1 MVTRT
6 GGFDARLLE
15 RADIVVTS
23 PGVPLDD
30 PFFVQAR
37 ARGLDIVGDIE
48 LFARAADAPVVGIT
62 GTNGKSTVTTL
73 LGRMAE
79 RAGVRVRVG
88 GNLGQPALD
97 LLDRG
102 PTDLYVLELS
112 SFQLDTTHSLRLKAS
127 VVLNVTADHMDRY
140 ATLKAYAASK
150 ARIYANSETAVVNA
164 DEPLSGAHAAA
175 RAARAHLQPG
185 GRASAD
191 FSPDDAG
198 RLARARGWRAA
209 AMPLMPLAALRISGR
224 HNAANALATLALG
237 DALRLPLA
245 PMLDELREFTG
256 LPHRAQ
262 WVAEIGGVRYIND
275 SKGTNVGATLAA
287 VGGLAGPLVVIAGGD
302 GKGQDFA
309 PLAAAFRGKVRTTVL
324 LGRDAGLIE
333 TALAGIC
340 HTVARRLDAGRGA
353 RRGAFRAARRHRAA
367 VAGVFEPRHVSRLR
381 RTRQRVRRR
390 SQGARMKPG
399 ARLHI
404 DPVALALV
412 AAIVL
417 LGLDHGDLGVDLDR
431 QPGWRRFVLVPRAS
445 AGVVPGRHA
454 CWRRW
459 CSASAPNTSKRWPG
473 RC

>member
-1 MVTRT
+1 MTAQDVKTAHSAAKNAVIVGMGRTGLSVARHLQRCGYRISLTDTREVPPELAGVKALGAGIVMRT
-6 GGFDARLLE
+6 GGFDVRLLE
-15 RADIVVTS
+15 QADIVVTS

-48 LFARAADAPVVGIT
+48 LFARSADAPVVGIT

-112 SFQLDTTHSLRLKAS
+112 SFQLDTTHSLKLKAA
-127 VVLNVTADHMDRY
+127 VVLNLSADHMDRY
-140 ATLKAYAASK
+140 ATLRHYADSK
-150 ARIYANSETAVVNA
+150 ARIFANCETAVVNA
-164 DEPLSGAHAAA
+164 DEPDVAGMP
-175 RAARAHLQPG
+175 RAGQRVISFG
-185 GRASAD
+185 VREEKAD
-191 FSPDDAG
+191 YSLVTPPQG
-198 RLARARGWRAA
+198 SESWLARRGS
-209 AMPLMPLAALRISGR
+209 PLLPLTALRISGR

-245 PMLDELREFTG
+245 PMLDELRDFTG

-262 WVAEIGGVRYIND
+262 WVAELHGVRYIND

-287 VGGLAGPLVVIAGGD
+287 VGGLAGPLVIIAGGD
-302 GKGQDFA
+302 GKGQDFT
-309 PLAAAFRGKVRTTVL
+309 PLANAFRGKVRTAVL

-340 HTVARRLDAGRGA
+340 HTVRVETMQEAV
-353 RRGAFRAARRHRAA
+353 RAAARFAQPGDTVLLSPACSSLDMFRDYAHRGNVFAAA
-367 VAGVFEPRHVSRLR
+367 VKELS
-381 RTRQRVRRR
+381 
-390 SQGARMKPG
+390 
-399 ARLHI
+399 
-404 DPVALALV
+404 
-412 AAIVL
+412 
-417 LGLDHGDLGVDLDR
+417 
-431 QPGWRRFVLVPRAS
+431 
-445 AGVVPGRHA
+445 
-454 CWRRW
+454 
-459 CSASAPNTSKRWPG
+459 
-473 RC
+473 

>member
-1 MVTRT
+1 MTAQASQTARTAVVVGMGRTGLSVARHLQRCGYRISVTDSRESPPELAGVKALGASIVTRT

-15 RADIVVTS
+15 QADIVVTS

-30 PFFVQAR
+30 PFFSQAR

-48 LFARAADAPVVGIT
+48 LFARSADAPVVAIT

-112 SFQLDTTHSLRLKAS
+112 SFQLDTTHSLKLKAA
-127 VVLNVTADHMDRY
+127 VVLNLSADHMDRY
-140 ATLKAYAASK
+140 ATLRHYADSK
-150 ARIYANSETAVVNA
+150 ARIFANCETAVVNA
-164 DEPLSGAHAAA
+164 DEPEVVRMPRPSQRVISFGLSAAK
-175 RAARAHLQPG
+175 
-185 GRASAD
+185 AD
-191 FSPDDAG
+191 YSLVTPPQQQGFW
-198 RLARARGWRAA
+198 LARRGA
-209 AMPLMPLAALRISGR
+209 PLLPVSALKISGR

-262 WVAEIGGVRYIND
+262 WVADINGVRYIND

-287 VGGLAGPLVVIAGGD
+287 VNGLAGPLVVIAGGD
-302 GKGQDFA
+302 GKGQDFT
-309 PLAAAFRGKVRTTVL
+309 PLAAAFRDKVRTTVL

-340 HTVARRLDAGRGA
+340 HTVRVETMQEAVRS
-353 RRGAFRAARRHRAA
+353 AARFAQAGDTVLLSPACSSLDMFRDYAHRGNTFAAA
-367 VAGVFEPRHVSRLR
+367 VQE
-381 RTRQRVRRR
+381 
-390 SQGARMKPG
+390 
-399 ARLHI
+399 
-404 DPVALALV
+404 
-412 AAIVL
+412 
-417 LGLDHGDLGVDLDR
+417 LG
-431 QPGWRRFVLVPRAS
+431 
-445 AGVVPGRHA
+445 
-454 CWRRW
+454 
-459 CSASAPNTSKRWPG
+459 K
-473 RC
+473 

>member
-1 MVTRT
+1 MSPAATQAPNAVVVGMGRTGLSVARHLHRSGFRIAVTDSRATPPELEGVRALGPQVVTRT
-6 GGFDARLLE
+6 GGFDPLLLE

-164 DEPLSGAHAAA
+164 DEPMVVGMPRAGQRVLSFS
-175 RAARAHLQPG
+175 LVDEK
-185 GRASAD
+185 AD
-191 FSPDDAG
+191 FSLKTPAVVK
-198 RLARARGWRAA
+198 ARGWRV
-209 AMPLMPLAALRISGR
+209 AALHCCRSPRCASRAVTTPPTRSRRWHWVMRCACRSRPCSMNCASSPACRTARSGSPR
-224 HNAANALATLALG
+224 SRACVTSTI
-237 DALRLPLA
+237 RRA
-245 PMLDELREFTG
+245 PMS
-256 LPHRAQ
+256 
-262 WVAEIGGVRYIND
+262 V
-275 SKGTNVGATLAA
+275 
-287 VGGLAGPLVVIAGGD
+287 
-302 GKGQDFA
+302 
-309 PLAAAFRGKVRTTVL
+309 
-324 LGRDAGLIE
+324 
-333 TALAGIC
+333 
-340 HTVARRLDAGRGA
+340 
-353 RRGAFRAARRHRAA
+353 
-367 VAGVFEPRHVSRLR
+367 PRW
-381 RTRQRVRRR
+381 RR
-390 SQGARMKPG
+390 S
-399 ARLHI
+399 
-404 DPVALALV
+404 VASWV
-412 AAIVL
+412 
-417 LGLDHGDLGVDLDR
+417 
-431 QPGWRRFVLVPRAS
+431 
-445 AGVVPGRHA
+445 
-454 CWRRW
+454 RW
-459 CSASAPNTSKRWPG
+459 W
-473 RC
+473 

>member
-1 MVTRT
+1 MTTQAPQTARNAVIVGMGRTGLSVARHLQRCGLRIALTDSRESPPELAGVQALGASVLTRT

-15 RADIVVTS
+15 QADIVVTS

-112 SFQLDTTHSLRLKAS
+112 SFQLDTTHSLKLKAA

-140 ATLKAYAASK
+140 ATLRHYADSK
-150 ARIYANSETAVVNA
+150 ARIYASSETAVINA
-164 DEPLSGAHAAA
+164 DDASVVRMPRPNQRVISFSLSDVT
-175 RAARAHLQPG
+175 
-185 GRASAD
+185 AD
-191 FSPDDAG
+191 FSLLTPPSSADTW
-198 RLARARGWRAA
+198 LARRGDA
-209 AMPLMPLAALRISGR
+209 LLPLAALRMPGR

-245 PMLDELREFTG
+245 PMLEELKEFPG
-256 LPHRAQ
+256 LPHRTQ
-262 WVAEIGGVRYIND
+262 WVADVGGVHYIND

-287 VGGLAGPLVVIAGGD
+287 VGGLQGPLVMIAGGD
-302 GKGQDFA
+302 GKGQDFS
-309 PLAAAFRGKVRTTVL
+309 PLAKAFRGKVRSAML

-340 HTVARRLDAGRGA
+340 HTTRVGTMEEAVHSAARAALPGDTVLLSPACSSLDMFHDYAQRGA
-353 RRGAFRAARRHRAA
+353 AFAAA
-367 VAGVFEPRHVSRLR
+367 VG
-381 RTRQRVRRR
+381 
-390 SQGARMKPG
+390 
-399 ARLHI
+399 
-404 DPVALALV
+404 ALA
-412 AAIVL
+412 
-417 LGLDHGDLGVDLDR
+417 
-431 QPGWRRFVLVPRAS
+431 S
-445 AGVVPGRHA
+445 
-454 CWRRW
+454 
-459 CSASAPNTSKRWPG
+459 
-473 RC
+473 

>member
-1 MVTRT
+1 MTAPDFQSTRNTARNAAKNAVVVGMGRTGLSVARHLQRCGLGIAVTDTRESPPELAGIRALGSAVVTRT

-15 RADIVVTS
+15 TADLVVTS

-112 SFQLDTTHSLRLKAS
+112 SFQLDTTHSLKLKSA
-127 VVLNVTADHMDRY
+127 VVLNVSADHMDRY
-140 ATLKAYAASK
+140 ATLDHYATSK
-150 ARIYANSETAVVNA
+150 ARIFANCETAVVNA
-164 DEPLSGAHAAA
+164 DEPEVVKMP
-175 RAARAHLQPG
+175 RAGQRVLTFSLVKAD
-185 GRASAD
+185 AD
-191 FSPDDAG
+191 FGLVTPAG
-198 RLARARGWRAA
+198 GKDSWLARRGS
-209 AMPLMPLAALRISGR
+209 PLLPLSALRISGR

-237 DALRLPLA
+237 DALRLPIA

-262 WVAEIGGVRYIND
+262 WVAEIKGVRYIND

-287 VGGLAGPLVVIAGGD
+287 VGGLTEPLVVIAGGD
-302 GKGQDFA
+302 GKGQDFT
-309 PLAAAFRGKVRTTVL
+309 PLAAAFRGKVRTAVL

-333 TALAGIC
+333 TALTGIC
-340 HTVARRLDAGRGA
+340 HTTRVSTMEEAV
-353 RRGAFRAARRHRAA
+353 RAAARFAQPGDTVLLSPACSSLDMFRDYTQRGDMFAAA
-367 VAGVFEPRHVSRLR
+367 V
-381 RTRQRVRRR
+381 R
-390 SQGARMKPG
+390 S
-399 ARLHI
+399 L
-404 DPVALALV
+404 
-412 AAIVL
+412 
-417 LGLDHGDLGVDLDR
+417 
-431 QPGWRRFVLVPRAS
+431 S
-445 AGVVPGRHA
+445 
-454 CWRRW
+454 
-459 CSASAPNTSKRWPG
+459 
-473 RC
+473 

>member
-1 MVTRT
+1 MTAQAAQVPRSAVIVGMGRTGLSVARHLQRSGFRIALTDSREAPPELAGVQALGSTVVART

-15 RADIVVTS
+15 KADIVVTS

-112 SFQLDTTHSLRLKAS
+112 SFQLDTTHSLKLKAA
-127 VVLNVTADHMDRY
+127 VVLNVSADHMDRY
-140 ATLKAYAASK
+140 ATLDHYAASK

-164 DEPLSGAHAAA
+164 DEPEVVGMP
-175 RAARAHLQPG
+175 RAGQRLISFSLRDPK
-185 GRASAD
+185 AD
-191 FSPDDAG
+191 FSLITPASDKQPW
-198 RLARARGWRAA
+198 LARRGSA
-209 AMPLMPLAALRISGR
+209 LLPLAALKVSGR
-224 HNAANALATLALG
+224 HNASNALATLALG
-237 DALRLPLA
+237 DALRLPIA

-256 LPHRAQ
+256 LPHRSQ
-262 WVAEIGGVRYIND
+262 WVADLGNVRYIDD

-287 VGGLAGPLVVIAGGD
+287 VSGLAGPLILIAGGD
-302 GKGQDFA
+302 GKGQDFT
-309 PLAAAFRGKVRTTVL
+309 PLAQAFRNKVRTAVL

-340 HTVARRLDAGRGA
+340 HSVRVSSMEDAVQA
-353 RRGAFRAARRHRAA
+353 AARFAQPGDTVLLSPACSSLDMFRDYAHRGNVFSAA
-367 VAGVFEPRHVSRLR
+367 V
-381 RTRQRVRRR
+381 
-390 SQGARMKPG
+390 K
-399 ARLHI
+399 
-404 DPVALALV
+404 DLV
-412 AAIVL
+412 KEA
-417 LGLDHGDLGVDLDR
+417 
-431 QPGWRRFVLVPRAS
+431 
-445 AGVVPGRHA
+445 
-454 CWRRW
+454 
-459 CSASAPNTSKRWPG
+459 K
-473 RC
+473 

>member
-1 MVTRT
+1 MNVQDTQTARSAAKNAVIVGMGRTGLSAARHLQRCGYRISLTDSREAPPELAGIQALGAGIVART
-6 GGFDARLLE
+6 GGFDVRLLE
-15 RADIVVTS
+15 QADVVVTS
-23 PGVPLDD
+23 PGVALDD

-112 SFQLDTTHSLRLKAS
+112 SFQLDTTHSLKLKAA
-127 VVLNVTADHMDRY
+127 VVLNVSADHMDRY
-140 ATLKAYAASK
+140 ATLRHYADSK
-150 ARIYANSETAVVNA
+150 ARIFANSETAVVNA
-164 DEPLSGAHAAA
+164 DEPEVARMPRAGQRVITFSMTGA
-175 RAARAHLQPG
+175 
-185 GRASAD
+185 AD
-191 FSPDDAG
+191 FSLVTPQPDQQPW
-198 RLARARGWRAA
+198 LARRGSA
-209 AMPLMPLAALRISGR
+209 LMPVSALKISGR

-245 PMLDELREFTG
+245 PMLEELREFAG

-262 WVAEIGGVRYIND
+262 WVADIRGVRYIND

-302 GKGQDFA
+302 GKGQDFT
-309 PLAAAFRGKVRTTVL
+309 PLADAFRVKVRTAVL

-340 HTVARRLDAGRGA
+340 HTVRVETLEEAVRT
-353 RRGAFRAARRHRAA
+353 AARFAQAGDTVLLSPACSSLDMFRDYAHRGNVFAAA
-367 VAGVFEPRHVSRLR
+367 VKELS
-381 RTRQRVRRR
+381 
-390 SQGARMKPG
+390 
-399 ARLHI
+399 
-404 DPVALALV
+404 
-412 AAIVL
+412 
-417 LGLDHGDLGVDLDR
+417 
-431 QPGWRRFVLVPRAS
+431 
-445 AGVVPGRHA
+445 
-454 CWRRW
+454 
-459 CSASAPNTSKRWPG
+459 
-473 RC
+473 

>member
-1 MVTRT
+1 MSPQTAQTAPNAVMVGMGRTGLSVARHLQRSGFRIAVTDSRDAPPELAGVQALGSSVVTRT
-6 GGFDARLLE
+6 GGFDVRLLE

-112 SFQLDTTHSLRLKAS
+112 SFQLDTTHSLKLKAAWCS
-127 VVLNVTADHMDRY
+127 MSRPITWTATPRF
-140 ATLKAYAASK
+140 KSYAASK

-164 DEPLSGAHAAA
+164 DEPEVVRMPRPGQRVLSFSLLDDKSDF
-175 RAARAHLQPG
+175 RLMTPPG
-185 GRASAD
+185 RQD
-191 FSPDDAG
+191 PW
-198 RLARARGWRAA
+198 LARRGDALL
-209 AMPLMPLAALRISGR
+209 PLSALKISGR

-245 PMLDELREFTG
+245 PMLEELREFPG

-262 WVAEIGGVRYIND
+262 WVADFKGVRYIND

-287 VGGLAGPLVVIAGGD
+287 VGGLSGPLVVIAGGD

-340 HTVARRLDAGRGA
+340 HTA
-353 RRGAFRAARRHRAA
+353 RAASMQEAVRAA
-367 VAGVFEPRHVSRLR
+367 
-381 RTRQRVRRR
+381 
-390 SQGARMKPG
+390 ARFAQPG
-399 ARLHI
+399 
-404 DPVALALV
+404 DT
-412 AAIVL
+412 VL
-417 LGLDHGDLGVDLDR
+417 LSPACSSLDMFRDYAERGTVFAAAVKDL
-431 QPGWRRFVLVPRAS
+431 
-445 AGVVPGRHA
+445 
-454 CWRRW
+454 
-459 CSASAPNTSKRWPG
+459 T
-473 RC
+473 

>member
-1 MVTRT
+1 MSPQASQTAPNAVVVGMGRTGLSVARHLQRSGFRIAVTDSRESPPELDGVRALGSSVVTRT
-6 GGFDARLLE
+6 GGFDVQLLE

-97 LLDRG
+97 LLGRG

-127 VVLNVTADHMDRY
+127 VVLNVSPDHMDRY

-164 DEPLSGAHAAA
+164 DEPEVVRMP
-175 RAARAHLQPG
+175 RAGQRVISFSLQDPK
-185 GRASAD
+185 AD
-191 FSPDDAG
+191 YCLLTPSSDDAPW
-198 RLARARGWRAA
+198 LARRGDALL
-209 AMPLMPLAALRISGR
+209 PLSALRISGR

-237 DALRLPLA
+237 DALRLPIT
-245 PMLDELREFTG
+245 PMLDELRDFTG
-256 LPHRAQ
+256 LAHRSQ
-262 WVAEIGGVRYIND
+262 WVADIGQVRYIND

-302 GKGQDFA
+302 GKGQDFS

-333 TALAGIC
+333 TALAGVC
-340 HTVARRLDAGRGA
+340 NTARVDSMEEAVHA
-353 RRGAFRAARRHRAA
+353 AARVAQPGDTVLLSPACSSLDMFRDYAQRGEVFAAA
-367 VAGVFEPRHVSRLR
+367 VRG
-381 RTRQRVRRR
+381 
-390 SQGARMKPG
+390 
-399 ARLHI
+399 
-404 DPVALALV
+404 LA
-412 AAIVL
+412 
-417 LGLDHGDLGVDLDR
+417 
-431 QPGWRRFVLVPRAS
+431 
-445 AGVVPGRHA
+445 
-454 CWRRW
+454 
-459 CSASAPNTSKRWPG
+459 
-473 RC
+473 